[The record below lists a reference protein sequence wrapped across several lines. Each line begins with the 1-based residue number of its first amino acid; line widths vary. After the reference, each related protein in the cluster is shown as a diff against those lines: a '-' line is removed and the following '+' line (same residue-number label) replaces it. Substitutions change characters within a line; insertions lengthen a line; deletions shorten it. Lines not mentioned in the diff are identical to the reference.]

1 MDPYELTRMLYA
13 RVQALDPRHVSKI
26 IGYLLL
32 QDEAEQ
38 DMLRMALGSDA
49 LLFSV
54 VDKAKQELG
63 LSPSPNAH
71 FDHPAPFSRPEH
83 PPFHFGTAFDHQL
96 QSTYHL
102 RDVYHPPLVNSHVPF
117 QKQLQQ
123 QAELMN
129 RPSIQDTYQHQPLFG
144 AGVFPN
150 DHFYPETFAF
160 LNRNRLKQQKQQQQK
175 SDEHDLML
183 SLSEHGSPN
192 SSSSSSNNS
201 SHAWKPCVYYSR
213 GHCKHGSGCRFLHTP
228 NSLGIEEHGTE
239 SALERLE
246 LEIQELL
253 RARKSPVPISLLPQM
268 YFEEFGSA
276 LHVDGFLA
284 TPEAVQ
290 GSGLTS
296 LLCHMKNTLV
306 IDQPNGQQAVVLVEE
321 SSRLAVAAHRGDN
334 YDHNGIVSP
343 SSRQIYLTFP
353 AESAFTEEDVNAH
366 FSAYG
371 PVQDVRIPY
380 QQKRMFGFVTFIHAE
395 TVKTILAEGN
405 PHYVC
410 GARVLV
416 KPYRDK
422 VKYTDKKNAD
432 QQSRNV
438 RNNTDLASKLL
449 EESMQQQQQR
459 ENYLQ
464 QRLVEFRLQAVDK
477 PQDGA
482 TDVLL
487 KETNIN
493 LGYILEDDDTHRKT
507 SHSNRNTYSRAASFP
522 ENPFAV
528 TYEQETTKL
537 VS

>member
-276 LHVDGFLA
+276 LHVDGKPIDLLSS
-284 TPEAVQ
+284 P
-290 GSGLTS
+290 SCMRLTS
-296 LLCHMKNTLV
+296 SSLLR
-306 IDQPNGQQAVVLVEE
+306 PNGQQAVVL
-321 SSRLAVAAHRGDN
+321 
-334 YDHNGIVSP
+334 
-343 SSRQIYLTFP
+343 IYLTFP